1 MSTVRCPQC
10 QLLTTDA
17 EQQAGACPE
26 CGAAL
31 PIPVA
36 QTPPK
41 TETPSNAPS
50 LLPLLFAGALAI
62 VALLVG
68 GAGGYAL
75 ATIPWIGDEADNP
88 SLPTV
93 EDAKPQD
100 AEAVKLAKRLKD
112 AQLLLDKQRLVF
124 VAHEKQREESR
135 KGLDERVKTLESD
148 IAKAADDLTAQKKQ
162 TAAEKARAESA
173 ERDADMLRAE
183 GKKPQDERIKL
194 LEAAAKKQQKD
205 LEAQTKLTQLANA
218 RADAAQRNTDQVR
231 NLGERQLEKQRQES
245 QRQLEQLRQENQRQ
259 LEQVRQQLR
268 LQQQMTDQARA
279 DANRHKQ
286 AADELRRKVK

>member
-17 EQQAGACPE
+17 ERQAGVCPE

-31 PIPVA
+31 PMPA
-36 QTPPK
+36 RKAPAEP
-41 TETPSNAPS
+41 ETPRDGPS
-50 LLPLLFAGALAI
+50 PLPLMLVAALAI
-62 VALLVG
+62 VLFLTG

-75 ATIPWIGDEADNP
+75 ATIRWAGDEID
-88 SLPTV
+88 LPLRPKV
-93 EDAKPQD
+93 EDAAD
-100 AEAVKLAKRLKD
+100 AQREETEAAKLAKRLKD
-112 AQLLLDKQRLVF
+112 AHILFDKHRLDFQ
-124 VAHEKQREESR
+124 AQEKRSEQARQ
-135 KGLDERVKTLESD
+135 TLNGRIKELETKL
-148 IAKAADDLTAQKKQ
+148 AKADDDLTAQKKQ

-183 GKKPQDERIKL
+183 GKKPQDKL
-194 LEAAAKKQQKD
+194 LEAVTKKF
-205 LEAQTKLTQLANA
+205 EAQTKLTQIANA

-231 NLGERQLEKQRQES
+231 NLGERQLEQQRQES

-268 LQQQMTDQARA
+268 LQQQMTEQARA

-286 AADELRRKVK
+286 AADELRRKLK